1 MKLGSK
7 GNISLCSTP
16 GFIPYMPFAYRYPT
30 NLLQY
35 PDRTALARA
44 ALMLPSLGTAT
55 YTCCGGLQA
64 LVGESIILHDLV
76 VKHNTGCSDG
86 LQALVGESIILHDLV
101 GTNMSWKTNPCCVYI
116 PTYIR
121 T

>member
-1 MKLGSK
+1 MLDISRQLAYTKLGSRGK
-7 GNISLCSTP
+7 YQPMQYSWVHTSRLLRRLPSS
-16 GFIPYMPFAYRYPT
+16 YMPFAYPT

-35 PDRTALARA
+35 PDRTAFALAV
-44 ALMLPSLGTAT
+44 LMLPSLGTAT

-86 LQALVGESIILHDLV
+86 LQALVG
-101 GTNMSWKTNPCCVYI
+101 KYNPA
-116 PTYIR
+116 
-121 T
+121 